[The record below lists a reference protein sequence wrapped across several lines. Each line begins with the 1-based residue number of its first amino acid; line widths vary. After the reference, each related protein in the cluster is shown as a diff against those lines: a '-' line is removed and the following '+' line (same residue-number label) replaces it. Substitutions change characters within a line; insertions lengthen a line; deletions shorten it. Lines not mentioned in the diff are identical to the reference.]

1 MSRSE
6 WERGTLKVPT
16 KAWKPLRD
24 GLANAFNKRQV
35 SLHELALKLHAMLV
49 AQKKL
54 AKRGT
59 FKLEEAYGA
68 LSHRNPSVWPQNI
81 DGDDERDLV
90 KASLLGPYGKRT
102 GTLLLPKKKDFP
114 LAVATKTTQYDADL
128 ATITLNPTK
137 HTLSWDVSENNHA
150 VDSSRDSYMGSA
162 MFALLAKIEWTRG
175 SGGTFI
181 GNDEY
186 NRDSECEGG
195 GGNYVTAT
203 YAMKTK
209 ADLEAEARQRR
220 AMNRS
225 HPSYGYGRRYG
236 Y

>member
-6 WERGTLKVPT
+6 WESGTLKIPT

-59 FKLEEAYGA
+59 FKLDEAFKA
-68 LSHRNPSVWPQNI
+68 LAWRQPSVWPQKL
-81 DGDDERDLV
+81 DGSEERDLV
-90 KASLLGPYGKRT
+90 ETSLLGPYGKRT
-102 GTLLLPKKKDFP
+102 GALLLPKKKDFP
-114 LAVATKTTQYDADL
+114 LAVATKTTQYEADL
-128 ATITLNPTK
+128 ATISLNAAK
-137 HTLSWDVSENNHA
+137 HELNWDVSENNHA
-150 VDSSRDSYMGSA
+150 VDSSRDSYMGSV

-175 SGGTFI
+175 SGGQFI
-181 GNDEY
+181 GNDEN
-186 NRDSECEGG
+186 NRESECEGG
-195 GGNYVTAT
+195 GANYVTAT

-220 AMNRS
+220 SIGRS
-225 HPSYGYGRRYG
+225 FPTYGYGRR
-236 Y
+236 